1 MATNDHSNQPSTEAT
16 PSEKQT
22 STGTDVR
29 PNDASLSEAK
39 RLPTELPPAQK
50 AAKTGSSDAPL
61 VSAKVANQNAR
72 KHGLYSNYV
81 LYPWE
86 AKDDFNGLHQ
96 EFRDE
101 WKPNG
106 CSEEQAV
113 FDLAY
118 LTWLKWRAVASAK
131 IRFFQTTTSAELKSG
146 ASSWGDIIEH
156 QKKVPAHARGALS
169 AATKLMD
176 DMTATYEK
184 IRQLPYW
191 TDDSE
196 GKEIQDQLF
205 HLKHDFSVLNEQ
217 VKKEVIEG
225 VRALVKMVE
234 DSANRFAEAY
244 HADEI
249 EKEVDRLGKFDV
261 RMEKIIRRIIQIK
274 VFKRVDGVD
283 NSNAPLLEAPSLVPI
298 QGSTEKS
305 SSNLKKR

>member
-29 PNDASLSEAK
+29 PNDASLSETK
-39 RLPTELPPAQK
+39 RIPTELPPAQT
-50 AAKTGSSDAPL
+50 AAKTGSSDASL
-61 VSAKVANQNAR
+61 VSAKVGNQNAR

-131 IRFFQTTTSAELKSG
+131 IHFFQTTTSAELKSG
-146 ASSWGDIIEH
+146 ASSWDDIIEH

-176 DMTATYEK
+176 DMTATMRK
-184 IRQLPYW
+184 SVNFHTGR
-191 TDDSE
+191 TNSE
-196 GKEIQDQLF
+196 GKEI
-205 HLKHDFSVLNEQ
+205 
-217 VKKEVIEG
+217 
-225 VRALVKMVE
+225 
-234 DSANRFAEAY
+234 
-244 HADEI
+244 
-249 EKEVDRLGKFDV
+249 
-261 RMEKIIRRIIQIK
+261 
-274 VFKRVDGVD
+274 
-283 NSNAPLLEAPSLVPI
+283 
-298 QGSTEKS
+298 
-305 SSNLKKR
+305 

>member
-1 MATNDHSNQPSTEAT
+1 MTTNDHSNQPSTEAT

-39 RLPTELPPAQK
+39 SLPAELPLAQT

-61 VSAKVANQNAR
+61 VTAKVANQNAR

-86 AKDDFNGLHQ
+86 SKDDFNGLHQ

-131 IRFFQTTTSAELKSG
+131 IRFYQTTTSTELKSG
-146 ASSWGDIIEH
+146 ASSWDDIIEH

-169 AATKLMD
+169 VATKLMD

-196 GKEIQDQLF
+196 GKEIQNQLF
-205 HLKHDFSVLNEQ
+205 RLKHDIGVLNGQ
-217 VKKEVIEG
+217 VKKQVIEG
-225 VRALVKMVE
+225 VQALVKTVE
-234 DSANRFAEAY
+234 DSANRFSEAY

-249 EKEVDRLGKFDV
+249 EKEVDRLGKFDA
-261 RMEKIIRRIIQIK
+261 RIEKVIRRIIQIK

-283 NSNAPLLEAPSLVPI
+283 SSNAPLLEAPSLVPI
-298 QGSTEKS
+298 QGSAEKS
-305 SSNLKKR
+305 SSTIKKR